1 MLLAAHEGGGWEG
14 VRLVTRSLC
23 PLVFIFFSVGFN
35 LRRGARKAMLA
46 AAFPLVCWMRWRE

>member
-1 MLLAAHEGGGWEG
+1 MGGREACNQTSLSSG
-14 VRLVTRSLC
+14 VY
-23 PLVFIFFSVGFN
+23 FFSVGFN